1 MGFVRSRKA
10 SDFFYAKVFEPRYNR
25 NMSVQNLEISKT
37 NLLNVVVNLPQD
49 EFERLIANAKKLRQ
63 KSVKSQAN
71 REVNLIKKVN
81 ESVLSDDEHERFY
94 ELVEKR
100 RDENISES
108 ELNELIALT
117 EKSEGLNV
125 KRLKYLVEIANIRD
139 KSLREVLK
147 ELEIFPPQTI

>member
-1 MGFVRSRKA
+1 MA
-10 SDFFYAKVFEPRYNR
+10 
-25 NMSVQNLEISKT
+25 VQNLEISKT
-37 NLLNVVVNLPQD
+37 NLLNVVVNLPES
-49 EFERLIANAKKLRQ
+49 EFERLIASAKKLRQ
-63 KSVKSQAN
+63 KSVKSQAE

-81 ESVLSDDEHERFY
+81 DSVLSDDEYQRFY

-100 RDENISES
+100 RNENISEN

-125 KRLKYLVEIANIRD
+125 KRLKYLVEIANIRN
-139 KSLREVLK
+139 KSLREVMK

>member
-1 MGFVRSRKA
+1 
-10 SDFFYAKVFEPRYNR
+10 
-25 NMSVQNLEISKT
+25 MSVQNLEISKT
-37 NLLNVVVNLPQD
+37 NLLNVVVNLPES
-49 EFERLIANAKKLRQ
+49 EFERLIASAKKLRQ
-63 KSVKSQAN
+63 KSVKSQAE

-81 ESVLSDDEHERFY
+81 DSVLSDDEYQRFY

-100 RDENISES
+100 RNENISEN

-125 KRLKYLVEIANIRD
+125 KRLKYLVEIANIRN
-139 KSLREVLK
+139 KSLREVMK